1 MQSPSPLKTESG
13 DDAAADTPD
22 ASGRSGGGRRIR
34 WSKLAPLLVV
44 LAGLALIFAT
54 GLNRYLSL
62 EMLEAKRVQLQAMVR
77 LHPVLSVLTYA
88 GVYVAVVAFSLP
100 GAMIMT
106 MTGGFLFGPFLGS
119 AAAVIGASTGAVLM
133 FLVARTALGDILR
146 RRAQAGGMVEKI
158 QQGIRENAVSYML
171 VMRLVPAIPFWLV
184 NIAAGCV
191 RIPLRTY
198 VAATVVGIIPST
210 LIYSSIGSG
219 LGHVFDRGET
229 PDLKLLFD
237 PRIYLPLFGLA
248 FLSIAPLLVH
258 GWRARRRRIAAAD
271 PAE

>member
-1 MQSPSPLKTESG
+1 MQDSPPSADAPDCSEAVKSGPRRHWLKALPL
-13 DDAAADTPD
+13 AAVAL
-22 ASGRSGGGRRIR
+22 G
-34 WSKLAPLLVV
+34 LVLV
-44 LAGLALIFAT
+44 FAT

-62 EMLEAKRVQLQAMVR
+62 EMLEARRVQLQGLVA
-77 LHPVLSVLTYA
+77 LHPVASVAVYA
-88 GVYVAVVAFSLP
+88 ATYVAVVALSMP
-100 GAMIMT
+100 GALIMT
-106 MTGGFLFGPFLGS
+106 MSGGFLFGPLVGS
-119 AAAVIGASTGAVLM
+119 AAAVAGASTGATLM
-133 FLVARTALGDILR
+133 FLVARSALGDILR
-146 RRAQAGGMVEKI
+146 RRAGAGGMAQKI
-158 QQGIRENAVSYML
+158 EAGVRDNAFSYLL
-171 VMRLVPAIPFWLV
+171 VLRLIPAMPFWLV